1 MESLFESET
10 GIVGCGQRSGCG
22 AGRGWSD
29 PGCDRA
35 QGRGRQSVPSP
46 AMADLVRPELTLA
59 ECSGERRVD
68 DGVGASRPF
77 VIDYPLCND
86 ALQTCNQPQLV
97 IPPLQTAFL
106 IQAWIR
112 CKVRL
117 SLAAACACV
126 HSVMASRESVPL
138 SSTHP
143 PPRQPAHSSQRLDP
157 SSAPAPAAPSSHPDA
172 LISHLFHLCDPS
184 VQHAFEPSHLTRE
197 WLDSLPV
204 PPGCAR
210 RPEPSSNEQWALVEQ
225 WRIAAGTIRYYAQFA
240 ADSWYQHQY
249 WQQQQQAG
257 PFSCP
262 QPLLILKL
270 TTLLNSRQLAAQ
282 PALGFRL

>member
-1 MESLFESET
+1 MTGSEQ
-10 GIVGCGQRSGCG
+10 VGLRH
-22 AGRGWSD
+22 RL
-29 PGCDRA
+29 
-35 QGRGRQSVPSP
+35 P
-46 AMADLVRPELTLA
+46 A
-59 ECSGERRVD
+59 
-68 DGVGASRPF
+68 F
-77 VIDYPLCND
+77 CNP
-86 ALQTCNQPQLV
+86 ALQTGNTARVV
-97 IPPLQTAFL
+97 IPPLQTCSNS
-106 IQAWIR
+106 IKAWTLWR
-112 CKVRL
+112 VRI

-204 PPGCAR
+204 PPGCTR

-262 QPLLILKL
+262 QPLLISKL

-282 PALGFRL
+282 PALGLGV